1 MNLSSI
7 QDVRRQEILRAAF
20 QIMKRDGLHQVTI
33 DKIAREIGASRGIIH
48 HYYENKLKLIELTLR
63 AAHASRS
70 ERVADLLRRSQ
81 TPSERLW
88 AVISLNLDP
97 AYLERGFCRLW
108 ISFSAEAWR
117 DPQLSRLHRA
127 VYRRERSNLLHALS
141 TMTPRAKALDVML
154 GVTALIEGFR
164 LRVALWSNEF
174 EPALATTQV
183 LSFLSCKLP
192 NFDQSA
198 ATTIKNAAFD

>member
-1 MNLSSI
+1 MNLTSI
-7 QDVRRQEILRAAF
+7 QDVRRHELLRAAF

-33 DKIAREIGASRGIIH
+33 DKIAREVGASRGIIH
-48 HYYENKLKLIELTLR
+48 HYFKNKLELIELTLR

-70 ERVADLLRRSQ
+70 VRVAEMLRHSQ

-88 AVISLNLDP
+88 AVVSVNLDP

-117 DPQLSRLHRA
+117 NAQLSRLHRA
-127 VYRRERSNLLHALS
+127 VYKRERSNLLHALS
-141 TMTPRAKALDVML
+141 AMAPRAQAMDVVF
-154 GVTALIEGFR
+154 GITALIEGFR

-174 EPALATTQV
+174 EPALASAQV

-192 NFDQSA
+192 NFDQAA
-198 ATTIKNAAFD
+198 ATTTKNDDFE